1 MNTHI
6 SYFSV
11 ALATFVLDAELGSL
25 EILSDGATV
34 CVCECENWT
43 DRWVEWDEAKSTD
56 AWKAIGRTVRSVCC
70 VCDGQHK
77 WDGFTFNRQK
87 RCVYG
92 NECVYY
98 CVYRTTTEK
107 KLSHQK

>member
-34 CVCECENWT
+34 CVCECEN
-43 DRWVEWDEAKSTD
+43 
-56 AWKAIGRTVRSVCC
+56 
-70 VCDGQHK
+70 
-77 WDGFTFNRQK
+77 
-87 RCVYG
+87 
-92 NECVYY
+92 
-98 CVYRTTTEK
+98 
-107 KLSHQK
+107 